1 MARAPMLGISISPR
15 IGLGDGLQFSSLPE
29 NFFRAT
35 GEKLVDVSKPW
46 FFDFNPYVVR
56 DVEPEKTI
64 ELWNFGPTLR
74 PWPRPRPHVY
84 LSNAEIHAAM
94 LGVPVV
100 LNRPRLYRF
109 EDVKFEDRKRI
120 LLHAKGRSNGDMPE
134 RIVEHVKAKYGGLCL
149 YQIGLQSDPGYGI
162 EKLYTPTFWDL
173 AREISSAKMF
183 IGVDSGPSWIAACY
197 PDIVAKKVRVKLP
210 DGEGLIEDWV
220 PLEIDRIH
228 SHWDDRCFHIHNVT
242 EDDRGF
248 TSSFKRL

>member
-1 MARAPMLGISISPR
+1 MR
-15 IGLGDGLQFSSLPE
+15 IGNAFFSTP
-29 NFFRAT
+29 RGGAT
-35 GEKLVDVSKPW
+35 GTCRSGSSS
-46 FFDFNPYVVR
+46 
-56 DVEPEKTI
+56 TS
-64 ELWNFGPTLR
+64 R
-74 PWPRPRPHVY
+74 P
-84 LSNAEIHAAM
+84 STEA
-94 LGVPVV
+94 
-100 LNRPRLYRF
+100 F
-109 EDVKFEDRKRI
+109 
-120 LLHAKGRSNGDMPE
+120 
-134 RIVEHVKAKYGGLCL
+134 CL

-197 PDIVAKKVRVKLP
+197 PDIVANKVRVKLP